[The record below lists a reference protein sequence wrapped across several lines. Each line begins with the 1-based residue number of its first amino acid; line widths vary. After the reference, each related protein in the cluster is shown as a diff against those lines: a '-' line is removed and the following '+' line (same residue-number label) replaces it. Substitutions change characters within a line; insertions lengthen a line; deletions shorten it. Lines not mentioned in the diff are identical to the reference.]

1 MHFNCPA
8 CSMQLMAEPQMSG
21 QIVHCPGCNTK
32 IQVPAFFVDP
42 NEAHSGD
49 GSANQRPVRN
59 VWKEQDPTNPNALL
73 SSGIGLGITVVWFAI
88 IYWFQAPPE
97 KVSSE
102 FTSAETLANLFYKH
116 FTVSF
121 ANTLF
126 FGWAA
131 AILFLKTL
139 KLKHQRRAMLL
150 DVLPMDLGA
159 QINASNVGLF
169 IDHVYSLPERL
180 RDSLMVNRI
189 RKALEFFEVRQNVA
203 DVGTLMSSQSAID
216 GSRIMGSYIIVR
228 AFLWAIP
235 LLGFIGTVVGL
246 SHAISGMSFSNVED
260 VSKIVGSINNVTSG
274 LGTAFDA
281 TLLGLVFA
289 VVLNFPLNSLAKHE
303 EEALNDIDA
312 YCNEVLLPRLDDGA
326 AAAAAEGKE
335 ETKHPANINDLGG
348 VAEAMVQALT
358 AAQREFLTHLDELSG
373 RMLNYANAIE
383 ERNEQYH
390 QAAVQHLGEQ
400 MTLLNTNAQEHMAL
414 VRAQQETVA
423 NSFAETVS
431 NLEQSTRGVYESM
444 VQGHNAVVS
453 QFTEKLDSISGGL
466 ETALTTSVTVTEKA
480 VGSLGEHVG
489 KLDSASREYHQ
500 SVKAAHEGAIKLLA
514 EKVGEATIGV
524 EQSLKS
530 TLESTNKTVGS
541 LESSLRSLNTVLTD
555 LGAKQVVIQ
564 QVKKKGWFSR
574 GE

>member
-1 MHFNCPA
+1 M
-8 CSMQLMAEPQMSG
+8 
-21 QIVHCPGCNTK
+21 
-32 IQVPAFFVDP
+32 
-42 NEAHSGD
+42 
-49 GSANQRPVRN
+49 
-59 VWKEQDPTNPNALL
+59 
-73 SSGIGLGITVVWFAI
+73 
-88 IYWFQAPPE
+88 
-97 KVSSE
+97 
-102 FTSAETLANLFYKH
+102 
-116 FTVSF
+116 
-121 ANTLF
+121 
-126 FGWAA
+126 
-131 AILFLKTL
+131 
-139 KLKHQRRAMLL
+139 
-150 DVLPMDLGA
+150 
-159 QINASNVGLF
+159 
-169 IDHVYSLPERL
+169 
-180 RDSLMVNRI
+180 
-189 RKALEFFEVRQNVA
+189 
-203 DVGTLMSSQSAID
+203 
-216 GSRIMGSYIIVR
+216 
-228 AFLWAIP
+228 
-235 LLGFIGTVVGL
+235 
-246 SHAISGMSFSNVED
+246 
-260 VSKIVGSINNVTSG
+260 TSG

>member
-1 MHFNCPA
+1 
-8 CSMQLMAEPQMSG
+8 MQLVVEAQMAGHVVQ
-21 QIVHCPGCNTK
+21 CPGCNTK
-32 IQVPAFFVDP
+32 IQVPAFFEDP
-42 NEAHSGD
+42 NAEQFAG

-59 VWKEQDPTNPNALL
+59 VWKEQDPTNPNALM
-73 SSGIGLGITVVWFAI
+73 SFGIGFGLTVVWFAI
-88 IYWFQAPPE
+88 IYFFQAPPE

-102 FTSAETLANLFYKH
+102 FTTGETLANLFYKH

-131 AILFLKTL
+131 AILLLKTV

-150 DVLPMDLGA
+150 DVLPMDLGS
-159 QINASNVGLF
+159 QINAGNVGLF

-326 AAAAAEGKE
+326 AAAAEGKDA
-335 ETKHPANINDLGG
+335 TKRSTDFNDLGA

-358 AAQREFLTHLDELSG
+358 GAQQQFLTHLDELSG
-373 RMLNYANAIE
+373 RMLNYANSIE
-383 ERNEQYH
+383 ERNEQYQ
-390 QAAVQHLGEQ
+390 QAAVQHLSDQ
-400 MTLLNTNAQEHMAL
+400 MHVLNTNAQEHMAL
-414 VRAQQETVA
+414 VRQQQETA
-423 NSFAETVS
+423 LNSFAETVA
-431 NLEQSTRGVYESM
+431 NLDQSTRSVYESM
-444 VQGHNAVVS
+444 AQGHNAVVS
-453 QFTEKLDSISGGL
+453 QFTEKLDSISS
-466 ETALTTSVTVTEKA
+466 ALDAALATSVKVNEKA
-480 VGSLGEHVG
+480 VSALGEHVG
-489 KLDSASREYHQ
+489 KLESASKEYHQ
-500 SVKAAHEGAIKLLA
+500 SVKGAHEGAVKMLA
-514 EKVGEATIGV
+514 EKVGDLSTSV

-530 TLESTNKTVGS
+530 TLEQTHKTVGS
-541 LESSLRSLNTVLTD
+541 LDSSMRSLNTILSD
-555 LGAKQVVIQ
+555 LGNKQVIVQ